1 MGLDLWYDLEGQ
13 PCSFERWAELF
24 HSPEKIVAKTD
35 IESDYGSF
43 QVSTVWLGI
52 DHGFG
57 FSKLPLIYET
67 MVFWIEA
74 EDFTGERQVRY
85 PSRTLALAGHDQI
98 VMEVKEW
105 LKAKQDQDQR

>member
-1 MGLDLWYDLEGQ
+1 MGLILNYDFEGNPCTLE
-13 PCSFERWAELF
+13 EWVILF
-24 HSPEKIVAKTD
+24 NSPEKIVAKTD

-85 PSRTLALAGHDQI
+85 PSRTLALAGHDQT
-98 VMEVKEW
+98 VMEVKAW
-105 LKAKQDQDQR
+105 LKTKQDQDQR